1 MVRSL
6 RSFVRSVYL
15 PYTIIVETNI
25 TYQNDHKYHKITR
38 PIELNETTRIL
49 NFTNLGV
56 YNFTTK
62 SSLKYK
68 SEGSG
73 VFFLLHHFT
82 QLWGASRNKVKLVLI
97 HPHYLWRYF

>member
-25 TYQNDHKYHKITR
+25 TYQNDHKYHKADRIKR
-38 PIELNETTRIL
+38 NYKNFRIL

-56 YNFTTK
+56 YNF
-62 SSLKYK
+62 
-68 SEGSG
+68 
-73 VFFLLHHFT
+73 
-82 QLWGASRNKVKLVLI
+82 N
-97 HPHYLWRYF
+97 